1 MTYRTL
7 NNYTVNGFV
16 TFMLYCFR
24 ILVKLCCESRYT
36 ERVSLFFFVFSAAT
50 TTRGCTKNL
59 QRALLGDER

>member
-36 ERVSLFFFVFSAAT
+36 ERVSLFFLFSLLP
-50 TTRGCTKNL
+50 L
-59 QRALLGDER
+59 QPAVAQKTCNARC